1 MKIKRVH
8 AREIYDSRGWP
19 TVQCEVWLD
28 DGSVFSGYAPAG
40 LSKSSYEARELR
52 DGDKRLWGK
61 GVRKAVENINDVIS
75 PVLVGKEPIA
85 TDLDYMLITLD
96 GTPDKSHLGANA
108 MIATSMALY
117 RAYAHDQG
125 IELYELIA
133 FLIGAQSVSIPCP
146 MFNIINGGR
155 HAENTLNVQEFMY
168 APLSAET
175 LREGIDS
182 AIALF
187 HEIKHIL
194 RKQGVFFGIGDEG
207 GITAPFDD
215 PRTALDVMM
224 QALEKVSIGSEAG
237 VGAIALDV
245 AATQFYDSNKKRYI
259 VNGNPLTSEELIVF
273 YKELVKTYP
282 IYSIEDGMAEDDWEG
297 WVAMYEALSDEVQL
311 AADDILATNPERLV
325 QIAEQNCATAMV
337 IKPNQIGTVT
347 EALELVNA
355 CKSNNLNT
363 IVSHRSGET
372 EDSFIADFA
381 VGTSAGQLKAGG
393 VCRSERMAKY
403 NRLLA
408 IEDILLVTGSSY
420 GGDE

>member
-1 MKIKRVH
+1 MKIKKVH

-40 LSKSSYEARELR
+40 LSTSSYEAHELR
-52 DGDKRLWGK
+52 DGDSRLWGK
-61 GVRKAVENINDVIS
+61 GVMRAVENINQLVC
-75 PVLVGKEPIA
+75 PVLVGKEPVA
-85 TDLDYMLITLD
+85 TDLDYILITLD
-96 GTPDKSHLGANA
+96 GTPDKSHLGSNA

-133 FLIGAQSVSIPCP
+133 FLMGAQSVTIPCP
-146 MFNIINGGR
+146 LFNIINGGR
-155 HAENTLNVQEFMY
+155 HAENKLIVQEFMI
-168 APLSAET
+168 APLSAGT
-175 LREGIDS
+175 LREGIEF
-182 AIALF
+182 AVTLF
-187 HEIKHIL
+187 HEIKRIL
-194 RKQGVFFGIGDEG
+194 RQQGIFFGIGDEG

-224 QALEKVSIGSEAG
+224 QAIDKVGADPEAG
-237 VGAIALDV
+237 AGAIALDV
-245 AATQFYDSNKKRYI
+245 AATQFYDSAQKRYI
-259 VNGNPLTSEELIVF
+259 VDGNPLTSDELIVF
-273 YKELVKTYP
+273 YKELIKTYP
-282 IYSIEDGMAEDDWEG
+282 IYSIEDGMAEDDWDG
-297 WVAMYEALSDEVQL
+297 WVSMYESLSDEVQL
-311 AADDILATNPERLV
+311 AADDILATNPARLV
-325 QIAEQNCATAMV
+325 QIAERNCATAMV

-347 EALELVNA
+347 ETLELMNI

-381 VGTSAGQLKAGG
+381 VGTSSGQLKAGG
-393 VCRSERMAKY
+393 VCRSERLAKY

-408 IEDILLVTGSSY
+408 IEDILLVTGSRY
-420 GGDE
+420 GGDD